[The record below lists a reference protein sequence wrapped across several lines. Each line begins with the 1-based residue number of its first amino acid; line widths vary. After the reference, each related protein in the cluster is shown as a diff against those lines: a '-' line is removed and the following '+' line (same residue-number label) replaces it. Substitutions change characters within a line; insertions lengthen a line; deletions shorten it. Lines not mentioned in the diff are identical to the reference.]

1 MSDCIFGIK
10 CNGVS
15 MEVSQI
21 SIDDDQSRFDYICN
35 VSLKDS
41 WNGNGTYDVSI
52 INKDYVQGMPIGK
65 WRIKKAWIS
74 YNWGDS
80 FAKLKMEDENGNETC
95 DITADNQ
102 SGSARG
108 FHVPSLA
115 RTIFTKAQ
123 EVVRDYPNA
132 KICSAIIE
140 LYESKKKLNVSFLKD
155 YCLGKGKEKSD
166 EEYVDSITYV
176 IGKLSNHLEVY
187 NKTKEL
193 LKEQEDQRSKQLLMD
208 IITDCKCLL
217 DSIKECNN

>member
-1 MSDCIFGIK
+1 MNDCIFGIK

-15 MEVSQI
+15 IQVSPI
-21 SIDDDQSRFDYICN
+21 SIDDDQSKFDYICN

-65 WRIKKAWIS
+65 WRITKAWIS

-80 FAKLKMEDENGNETC
+80 FARLKMEDEYGNETC

-123 EVVRDYPNA
+123 EIVRNYPNA
-132 KICSAIIE
+132 EICSSIIE
-140 LYESKKKLNVSFLKD
+140 LHKSQKDLNIDFLSNCLKGSKNN
-155 YCLGKGKEKSD
+155 GD
-166 EEYVDSITYV
+166 EEYVDSIAYV
-176 IGKLSNHLEVY
+176 LEKLSNHLETY

-193 LKEQEDQRSKQLLMD
+193 LKEQENQRCKQLLKEIASD
-208 IITDCKCLL
+208 FKHVVNELL
-217 DSIKECNN
+217 WHT

>member
-15 MEVSQI
+15 IQVSPI
-21 SIDDDQSRFDYICN
+21 SIEDDQSVYDYICN

-65 WRIKKAWIS
+65 WRITKAWIT

-80 FAKLKMEDENGNETC
+80 SAKLMMEDEEGNETC
-95 DITADNQ
+95 DIIASTDR
-102 SGSARG
+102 GSAGG
-108 FHVPSLA
+108 FYVPSLA

-132 KICSAIIE
+132 KICSSIIE
-140 LYESKKKLNVSFLKD
+140 LHESQKKLNVSFLKD
-155 YCLGKGKEKSD
+155 YCLGKGKENSNK
-166 EEYVDSITYV
+166 EYVDNIEYV
-176 IGKLSNHLEVY
+176 ISKLSKHFEIY
-187 NKTKEL
+187 KKTKEL
-193 LKEQEDQRSKQLLMD
+193 LEKQEDLRSKQLLKD
-208 IITDCKCLL
+208 IISDCKCLL
-217 DSIKECNN
+217 DEIIGKK

>member
-15 MEVSQI
+15 IQVSPI
-21 SIDDDQSRFDYICN
+21 SIDADQSVFDYICN

-52 INKDYVQGMPIGK
+52 INKEYVQGMPIGK
-65 WRIKKAWIS
+65 WRITKAWIS

-80 FAKLKMEDENGNETC
+80 FAKLIMEDEDGNETC
-95 DITADNQ
+95 DIIADNQ

-123 EVVRDYPNA
+123 EIVRDYPNA
-132 KICSAIIE
+132 TICTAVIE
-140 LYESKKKLNVSFLKD
+140 LHKSQKDLHIDFLKD
-155 YCLGKGKEKSD
+155 CLKGGKDKGD
-166 EEYVDSITYV
+166 EEHVDSIAYV

-193 LKEQEDQRSKQLLMD
+193 LKEQDDQRSKQSLRG
-208 IITDCKCLL
+208 IISDCKCLF
-217 DSIKECNN
+217 DRFKECNN